1 MPAAEYNFFIEQ
13 GSNFD
18 ITFQYL
24 DENNN
29 PIALSLIDDCVV
41 FKFKPDNIGTTT
53 FSEVTYSSSTS
64 NLNLKKLTM
73 GGSNGQIL
81 LSLKYS
87 DTKEFGW
94 DTAKYD
100 LYLIKERNSSPTGD
114 KKQYRL
120 ATGIISLVKVAT
132 SADIDCEPPAAS
144 QGDTGDSNNEPNDNT
159 PQPTA
164 TVTLQPQADTIDLC
178 STVCGSLDLY
188 STLYQYVGLND
199 NSSLTINDNSIVS
212 GQIPISSS
220 LKIENIQVVVS
231 GLKHQ
236 SPQDLS
242 LILIP
247 PSGSGVLLAHN
258 QKISN
263 ISSSG
268 AGFIF
273 SRKALPT
280 SFLHNMS
287 SNDPYV
293 NIYDKRSYHP
303 SGNFLM
309 AGFGHLYN
317 HALSGLWT
325 LQIAD
330 TDPLGSGVLSGW
342 GIIVQYSVSQ
352 TNDSSY
358 VDNWD
363 SYYPTN
369 PS

>member
-18 ITFQYL
+18 LTFQYL
-24 DENNN
+24 DDNSN
-29 PIALSLIDDCVV
+29 PIALSSSNDCVV
-41 FKFKPDNIGTTT
+41 FKFKPDNIGTIT
-53 FSEVTYSSSTS
+53 FPEVTYSSSTA
-64 NLNLKKLTM
+64 NTLLNKINIAT
-73 GGSNGQIL
+73 NGQMV
-81 LSLKYS
+81 LSLSYS
-87 DTKEFGW
+87 DTKIFPW
-94 DTAKYD
+94 DSAVYD
-100 LYLIKERNSSPTGD
+100 LYLIKNRNDVLTGLR
-114 KKQYRL
+114 KQYRL
-120 ATGIISLVKVAT
+120 ATGNISLIKVAT
-132 SADIDCEPPAAS
+132 SSDIDCEPPAVTS
-144 QGDTGDSNNEPNDNT
+144 TPNTDTGGNGNT
-159 PQPTA
+159 DTPGVTPTII
-164 TVTLQPQADTIDLC
+164 LQPQADTIDLC

-188 STLYQYVGLND
+188 SILYQYSGSNN
-199 NSSLTINDNSIVS
+199 NSSLTINDNAIVS
-212 GQIPISSS
+212 GQIPISST
-220 LKIENIQVVVS
+220 LKIENIEVVIS

-242 LILIP
+242 LVLIP

-258 QKISN
+258 QKIPN

-280 SFLHNMS
+280 SYIHNMS

-293 NIYDKRSYHP
+293 NIYNKLSYHP
-303 SGNFLM
+303 SGNYLR

-342 GIIVQYSVSQ
+342 GIIVQYSASQ
-352 TNDSSY
+352 ANDSSY
-358 VDNWD
+358 VENWD
-363 SYYPTN
+363 TYYPTN

>member
-1 MPAAEYNFFIEQ
+1 MPAAQYNFFIEQ

-29 PIALSLIDDCVV
+29 AIVLSETADCVI
-41 FKFKPDNIGTTT
+41 FKFKPNSIGALQ
-53 FSEVTYSSSTS
+53 FPEVTYTSSSS
-64 NLNLKKLTM
+64 NIQLKKI
-73 GGSNGQIL
+73 SIQPNGQMS

-87 DTKEFGW
+87 DTKIFAW
-94 DTAKYD
+94 DTAQYD
-100 LYLIKERNSSPTGD
+100 LYLIRDRNSD
-114 KKQYRL
+114 LKKQYRL
-120 ATGIISLVKVAT
+120 ATGTISLVKVAI
-132 SADIDCEPPAAS
+132 SSEVDCEPPPT
-144 QGDTGDSNNEPNDNT
+144 QNNNTTGSTTDSGTGT

-164 TVTLQPQADTIDLC
+164 TITLQPQADTIDLC

-188 STLYQYVGLND
+188 STLYQYSGSGGI
-199 NSSLTINDNSIVS
+199 SSLTINDNSIVS
-212 GQIPISSS
+212 GQIPISSP
-220 LKIENIQVVVS
+220 LKIENIEVVIS

-242 LILIP
+242 LVLIP

-263 ISSSG
+263 ITSNG

-280 SFLHNMS
+280 SYLHNTNG
-287 SNDPYV
+287 NDPYV

-303 SGNFLM
+303 SGNLFR

-325 LQIAD
+325 LQISD
-330 TDPLGSGVLSGW
+330 TDPMGSGVLSGW
-342 GIIVQYSVSQ
+342 GIIVQYNPSQ
-352 TNDSSY
+352 ISDSSY
-358 VDNWD
+358 IDNWD
-363 SYYPTN
+363 NYYPTN
-369 PS
+369 PA

>member
-29 PIALSLIDDCVV
+29 SVPLSSIEDCVIL
-41 FKFKPDNIGTTT
+41 KFQPDDLGIVK
-53 FSEVTYSSSTS
+53 FPMITYSSSPTDPS
-64 NLNLKKLTM
+64 LNKINI
-73 GGSNGQIL
+73 GPNGQIL

-87 DTKEFGW
+87 DTKDFGW
-94 DTAKYD
+94 NTARYD
-100 LYLIKERNSSPTGD
+100 LYLIQNKNSSSTGQ

-120 ATGIISLVKVAT
+120 STGIISLVKVAT
-132 SADIDCEPPAAS
+132 SVDIDCEPTAPQSTPAI
-144 QGDTGDSNNEPNDNT
+144 DTGNGNTNT
-159 PQPTA
+159 PGVTPTL
-164 TVTLQPQADTIDLC
+164 TIQPQSDTIDLC
-178 STVCGSLDLY
+178 STVCGNLDLY
-188 STLYQYVGLND
+188 STLYQYVGSD
-199 NSSLTINDNSIVS
+199 NSSSLTINDNSIVS
-212 GQIPISSS
+212 GQIPISSL
-220 LKIENIQVVVS
+220 LKIENIEVVVS

-263 ISSSG
+263 ISPSG

-293 NIYDKRSYHP
+293 NIYDKLSRHP
-303 SGNFLM
+303 SGNFLT
-309 AGFGHLYN
+309 ADFDHLYN

-342 GIIVQYSVSQ
+342 GIVVQYSVSQ

-358 VDNWD
+358 LDNWD
-363 SYYPTN
+363 TYYPTN
-369 PS
+369 PT